1 MSTEKAILIASSS
14 LKAIDS
20 DVNKLAELITD
31 VTNMAERK
39 LNADFMVDVVSDI
52 PSLFN
57 KNDCRH
63 VLGILV
69 PGSEKY
75 VNLESSDYIPKN
87 AVIKCAR
94 CGMVFSLF
102 RTANE
107 IQDVVHPDQFNSIN
121 GVVCKG
127 NYNDKER
134 DKIPNN

>member
-75 VNLESSDYIPKN
+75 VNLDGSDYIPKN
-87 AVIKCAR
+87 SVIKCAR
-94 CGMVFSLF
+94 CGIVFSLF
-102 RTANE
+102 RTASE
-107 IQDVVHPDQFNSIN
+107 IREVVHPDQLN
-121 GVVCKG
+121 GIDSVTCIKNHNNKV
-127 NYNDKER
+127 KEI
-134 DKIPNN
+134 K